1 MSYEAKYNKYKQ
13 KYLDLKNKIALLE
26 QAGGVENNV
35 ENNNVVPNDTQQN
48 VETTEFNLSETPTN
62 EQSGGYSVGQGASV
76 GNMSGVPN
84 AATCAGSVN
93 PQPSTA
99 PPVMPQN
106 TQAVVP
112 PGTAPL
118 ASANNKNLV
127 ESEEATTTDL
137 KSDVEQI
144 FNQLGGD
151 EHYDPFS
158 DSNDSLSSSDLGDS
172 SDDSES
178 PSDMDAVY
186 SPIASDTLPPG
197 KSAAGVRTGL
207 GVNDDEPF
215 GFS

>member
-26 QAGGVENNV
+26 QAGGVENNNV
-35 ENNNVVPNDTQQN
+35 PGINNPNVD
-48 VETTEFNLSETPTN
+48 TTEINLSDTPTEN
-62 EQSGGYSVGQGASV
+62 QTGGYSVGQGASV
-76 GNMSGVPN
+76 NNMSGVPN
-84 AATCAGSVN
+84 AATCSGSVN
-93 PQPSTA
+93 PQPNTN
-99 PPVMPQN
+99 PPVMQQN

-118 ASANNKNLV
+118 ASANSKNLV

-151 EHYDPFS
+151 EHYDPFD

-172 SDDSES
+172 SDDSSS
-178 PSDMDAVY
+178 PSDMDTVY

-197 KSAAGVRTGL
+197 SVDVAGVSVPTGL
-207 GVNDDEPF
+207 NSGDAAPF
-215 GFS
+215 GFD

>member
-35 ENNNVVPNDTQQN
+35 VPNDTQQN
-48 VETTEFNLSETPTN
+48 VETTDFNLSETPTN
-62 EQSGGYSVGQGASV
+62 EQSGGYSVGQGATV

-93 PQPSTA
+93 PQPSTT

-106 TQAVVP
+106 TQTVVP

-118 ASANNKNLV
+118 PSANNKNLV

-197 KSAAGVRTGL
+197 KDSYGVPTGL
-207 GVNDDEPF
+207 GPNDAEPF
-215 GFS
+215 GFA